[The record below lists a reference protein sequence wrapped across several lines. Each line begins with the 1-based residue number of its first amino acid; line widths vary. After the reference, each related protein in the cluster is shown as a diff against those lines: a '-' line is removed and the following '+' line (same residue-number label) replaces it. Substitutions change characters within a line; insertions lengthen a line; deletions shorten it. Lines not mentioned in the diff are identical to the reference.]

1 MDAEL
6 VPLLVQLGAVA
17 LLLFT
22 NGFFV
27 SVEFAYITASRPR
40 LAQLAAEGDPN
51 ATLASRLML
60 DTDRLLAVSQIGIT
74 MASLGIGWVG
84 ESAAEQVI
92 HRALAFIPGVW
103 SNALAQ
109 GIGLVLAFA
118 SITALHIVLGEQA
131 PKIVAIQTAERFAM
145 LSARVVALCDALLR
159 PFVVALDAATSAVVQ
174 LVGMQPLGAHQTI
187 YTVDE
192 LKQLVS
198 ETQAHGEL
206 EPREKQMLHNVF
218 EFDDKL
224 AREVMIPRPEM
235 ITVEEHTT
243 IAEFLQTFCE
253 FSHSRF
259 PIYAGNIDNITGFIA
274 IKDILRAIA
283 TQGARTLEQPVSA
296 FARTAYFVP
305 ETKRIGALFAEMQA
319 QKIQLVIVID
329 EFGGTAGMI
338 TLEELIEEIVGSVQ
352 DEFAHEPPLVQTI
365 DASTTQVDAQ
375 MRVEEANEQL
385 HLGLPESDEYTTLA
399 GYILHTLRR
408 IPREGE
414 QLTFGNWLLTVTQ
427 MNGPKIE
434 QIRLTRVEDGARRH
448 AN

>member
-1 MDAEL
+1 MDAEIL
-6 VPLLVQLGAVA
+6 PLLGQLGAVA
-17 LLLFT
+17 LLLFI

-40 LAQLAAEGDPN
+40 LAQLAAEGDSN
-51 ATLASRLML
+51 ATLASRLMR
-60 DTDRLLAVSQIGIT
+60 DTDRLLAVSQIGVT

-92 HRALAFIPGVW
+92 HRVLVFIPGVW

-109 GIGLVLAFA
+109 GIGLVAAFA

-145 LSARVVALCDALLR
+145 LSARAVALCDMLLR

-174 LVGMQPLGAHQTI
+174 LVGLQPLGAHQTI

-198 ETQAHGEL
+198 ETQQHGEL

-235 ITVEEHTT
+235 IAVEEHIT
-243 IAEFLQTFCE
+243 IAEFLQTFSQA
-253 FSHSRF
+253 SHSRF
-259 PIYAGNIDNITGFIA
+259 PIYAGSIDNITGFIA
-274 IKDILRAIA
+274 IKDVLRAIA
-283 TQGARTLEQPVSA
+283 ARGAPTLEQPVSA
-296 FARTAYFVP
+296 FARAAFFIP
-305 ETKRIGALFAEMQA
+305 ETKHIGALFAEMQA
-319 QKIQLVIVID
+319 QKIQLAIVID

-338 TLEELIEEIVGSVQ
+338 TLEELIEEIVGNVQ
-352 DEFAHEPPLVQTI
+352 DEFAHESPLAQTI
-365 DASTTQVDAQ
+365 DEHTIQIDAL
-375 MRVEEANEQL
+375 MRIEEANEQL
-385 HLGLPESDEYTTLA
+385 CLRLPTSDEYSTVA
-399 GYILHTLRR
+399 GFILSTLRR
-408 IPREGE
+408 IPKPGE
-414 QLTFGNWLLTVTQ
+414 QLVVGKHKLTISQ
-427 MNGPKIE
+427 MDGPKIE
-434 QIRLTRVEDGARRH
+434 KILITRL
-448 AN
+448 

>member
-1 MDAEL
+1 MDAEIL
-6 VPLLVQLGAVA
+6 PLLGQLGAVA
-17 LLLFT
+17 LLLFI

-40 LAQLAAEGDPN
+40 LAQLAAEGDSN

-60 DTDRLLAVSQIGIT
+60 DTDRLLAVSQIGVT

-92 HRALAFIPGVW
+92 HRTLAFIPGVW

-109 GIGLVLAFA
+109 GIGLVAAFA

-145 LSARVVALCDALLR
+145 LSARAVALCDMLLR

-198 ETQAHGEL
+198 ETQQHGEL

-235 ITVEEHTT
+235 IAVEEHIT
-243 IAEFLQTFCE
+243 IAEFLQTFSQA
-253 FSHSRF
+253 SHSRF
-259 PIYAGNIDNITGFIA
+259 PIYAGSIDNITGFIA
-274 IKDILRAIA
+274 IKDVLRAIA
-283 TQGARTLEQPVSA
+283 ARGAPTLEQPVSA
-296 FARTAYFVP
+296 FARTAFFIP
-305 ETKRIGALFAEMQA
+305 ETKHIGALFAEMQA
-319 QKIQLVIVID
+319 QKIQLAIVID

-338 TLEELIEEIVGSVQ
+338 TLEELIEEIVGNVQ
-352 DEFAHEPPLVQTI
+352 DEFAHESPLAQTI
-365 DASTTQVDAQ
+365 DEHTIQIDAL
-375 MRVEEANEQL
+375 MRIEEANEQL
-385 HLGLPESDEYTTLA
+385 CLQLPTSDEYSTVA
-399 GYILHTLRR
+399 GFILSTLRR
-408 IPREGE
+408 IPKPGE
-414 QLTFGNWLLTVTQ
+414 QLVVGKYKLTISQ
-427 MNGPKIE
+427 MDGPKIE
-434 QIRLTRVEDGARRH
+434 KILITRL
-448 AN
+448 